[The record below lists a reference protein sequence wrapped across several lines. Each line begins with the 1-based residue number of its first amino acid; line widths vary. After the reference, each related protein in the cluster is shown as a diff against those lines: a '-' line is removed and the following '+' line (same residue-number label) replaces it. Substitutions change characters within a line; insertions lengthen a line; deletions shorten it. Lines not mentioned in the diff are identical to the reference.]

1 MFSAWMLTMRSVFA
15 GIFGSRRRNVAQQL
29 ALSEPIS
36 GLVPERFDF
45 RNGVGPPHLDDEI
58 LVRVRAVELVPA
70 EDALTSFSALRPRL
84 TRWLADLDAVKAELK
99 SPTLAST
106 LELQYFDLLLRAH
119 LKWLDGVEKALKKRV
134 SEDRARKQEKRRRR
148 R

>member
-1 MFSAWMLTMRSVFA
+1 
-15 GIFGSRRRNVAQQL
+15 
-29 ALSEPIS
+29 
-36 GLVPERFDF
+36 
-45 RNGVGPPHLDDEI
+45 
-58 LVRVRAVELVPA
+58 
-70 EDALTSFSALRPRL
+70 
-84 TRWLADLDAVKAELK
+84 VKAELK

-119 LKWLDGVEKALKKRV
+119 LKWLDGAEKALKKRV

>member
-1 MFSAWMLTMRSVFA
+1 LRCA
-15 GIFGSRRRNVAQQL
+15 RRRRSKCWSSIGS
-29 ALSEPIS
+29 LSATRC
-36 GLVPERFDF
+36 G
-45 RNGVGPPHLDDEI
+45 DEI

-70 EDALTSFSALRPRL
+70 EDALTSFSARRPRL

-119 LKWLDGVEKALKKRV
+119 LKWLDGAEKALKKRV